1 MKTDKKR
8 EARNNYVIKTLKTL
22 SKRIKEDMPIEE
34 KQKLM
39 DTIYSQLDKAAK
51 KGVIHKRTASRRKS
65 RLALFMSKAANV
77 KETETKKVT
86 KTTKTAKPKAVKKTK
101 SE

>member
-1 MKTDKKR
+1 MPQHKSPMKRMKTDKKR

-22 SKRIKEDMPIEE
+22 SKQFRSDIPVEE
-34 KQKLM
+34 KRKIL

-65 RLALFMSKAANV
+65 RLAAILNKDNL
-77 KETETKKVT
+77 TPKK
-86 KTTKTAKPKAVKKTK
+86 
-101 SE
+101 

>member
-8 EARNNYVIKTLKTL
+8 EARNNYVVKTLKTL
-22 SKRIKEDMPIEE
+22 SKKIRTDLPIEE
-34 KQKLM
+34 KQKLL

-65 RLALFMSKAANV
+65 RLAILLKKETAANI
-77 KETETKKVT
+77 K
-86 KTTKTAKPKAVKKTK
+86 
-101 SE
+101 